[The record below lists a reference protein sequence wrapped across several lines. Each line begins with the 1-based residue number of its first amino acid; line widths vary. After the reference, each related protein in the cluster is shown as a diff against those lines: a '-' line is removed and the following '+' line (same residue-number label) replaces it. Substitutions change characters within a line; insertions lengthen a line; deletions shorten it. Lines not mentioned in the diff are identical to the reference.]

1 MSRPRPFDVFLTTG
15 FYSGY
20 SPFAPGT
27 MGALV
32 ATLLWLLGYW
42 LMSFWTLQIVTA
54 VCIVLFTLISIQPI
68 NRVEAFWGEDP
79 KRVVIDEVVGVWI
92 CLLGVPLTTDITRF
106 WIYVVMAFALFR
118 LFDIFKPLGIH
129 KMEALPGGWGVM
141 MDDILS
147 GIYGLIVMFVC
158 RWFFY

>member
-32 ATLLWLLGYW
+32 ATLLWLLGFW
-42 LMSFWTLQIVTA
+42 LMSFWILQIVTA

-68 NRVEAFWGEDP
+68 NRVEKFWGEDP

-92 CLLGVPLTTDITRF
+92 CLLGVPYTADATRF

-118 LFDIFKPLGIH
+118 LFDIFKPLGIR

-147 GIYGLIVMFVC
+147 GIYGLIVMIVC
-158 RWFFY
+158 RWFF